1 MGRMLF
7 WGQQG
12 VSRNI
17 QKAVRHYERGAV
29 HWGDPVS
36 MYDYAIVLLQV
47 RIICLKT
54 DPVLCVLFFHTN
66 HPYVLF
72 HYVHTSP
79 PSPCPDLLPGSSTL
93 LHVLSPKHL
102 ACNIPLISWFLRLL
116 CILFNALRLQM
127 LEILHLLH
135 VCLYPFSLVKK
146 RVLRA
151 DPPRSPAS
159 TLNSSLLT
167 TVLQLL

>member
-47 RIICLKT
+47 RITSSSQLIICVKT
-54 DPVLCVLFFHTN
+54 DPVLYVLFSHTN
-66 HPYVLF
+66 HLHVVF

-79 PSPCPDLLPGSSTL
+79 LSSCPDLLPSSSNL
-93 LHVLSPKHL
+93 LYVLSLKHL
-102 ACNIPLISWFLRLL
+102 ACNVPLIFLSSSP
-116 CILFNALRLQM
+116 LFHALHYS
-127 LEILHLLH
+127 E
-135 VCLYPFSLVKK
+135 
-146 RVLRA
+146 
-151 DPPRSPAS
+151 
-159 TLNSSLLT
+159 TLDT
-167 TVLQLL
+167 